1 MHVRQKTYWQKIK
14 LLKRQKEL
22 KLEIEK
28 EKAYLELAEAQ
39 KNLNLADI
47 KKNNVA
53 RCTISLLD
61 HNSYDRQDILEKDIE
76 SKKYNPV

>member
-1 MHVRQKTYWQKIK
+1 M
-14 LLKRQKEL
+14 
-22 KLEIEK
+22 EK

-47 KKNNVA
+47 KKNIV

-61 HNSYDRQDILEKDIE
+61 NNSYDRQDILVKDIE
-76 SKKYNPV
+76 SKKYNPVQTQDRSFCKDKIAKNSYQFY

>member
-1 MHVRQKTYWQKIK
+1 M
-14 LLKRQKEL
+14 
-22 KLEIEK
+22 EK

-47 KKNNVA
+47 KKNNIA

-61 HNSYDRQDILEKDIE
+61 NNSYDRQEISEKDIE